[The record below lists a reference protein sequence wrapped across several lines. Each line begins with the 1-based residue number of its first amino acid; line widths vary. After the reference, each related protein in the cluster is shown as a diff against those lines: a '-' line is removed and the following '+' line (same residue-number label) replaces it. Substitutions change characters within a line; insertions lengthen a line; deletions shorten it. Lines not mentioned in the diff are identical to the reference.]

1 MNTLQQLFDP
11 LTIDL
16 GLRLLIAL
24 SLGMMIGMER
34 VWAHKTAGM
43 RTYALVAMGSALFV
57 VISEQV
63 VKMYTHM
70 PGINPLHLVSN
81 ILVGVGFIGTGL
93 IVTRDS
99 KLMGLTSATGL
110 WVSAGIGMAVG
121 FKLFGLAVIATALTL
136 FIFIALWFIEHQLK
150 KTSFFKEIPEEE
162 N

>member
-1 MNTLQQLFDP
+1 MDTLQSLFDVT
-11 LTIDL
+11 TIDL

-24 SLGMMIGMER
+24 ALGMMVGMER
-34 VWAHKTAGM
+34 AWAHKTAGM
-43 RTYALVAMGSALFV
+43 RTYALVSMGSALFV

-63 VKMYTHM
+63 VSSYAHF

-93 IVTRDS
+93 IMTRDS
-99 KLMGLTSATGL
+99 KLTGLTSATGL

-121 FKLFGLAVIATALTL
+121 FKFFGLAIITTALTL
-136 FIFIALWFIEHQLK
+136 FIFVALWFIEHQLK
-150 KTSFFKEIPEEE
+150 KTLFFKENPEEG